1 MHKLKQWYYEKM
13 AGKTVESLKLNGFDG
28 CYVKTSFEAKEMVL
42 GMIPENG
49 KIGFGSSKTLEEIG
63 LLAVFENM
71 KDKLIT
77 ATGDLPMDI
86 RIEQRRKALLSDI
99 FLTST
104 NAVTLDGKLI
114 NIDGTGNRVAA
125 MIFGPK
131 KVVIIAGV
139 NKITKN
145 VEEALARTR
154 EYAAVINAKRLN
166 RKTPCVTTG
175 RCEDCQSAERI
186 CKVTTI
192 IEKKPHAT
200 DISVIIVGEE
210 LGY

>member
-1 MHKLKQWYYEKM
+1 MNKLKQWYYEKV
-13 AGKTVESLKLNGFDG
+13 AGKTVEALKINGFDG
-28 CYVKTSFEAKEMVL
+28 CYVKSALEAKEMVL

-49 KIGFGSSKTLEEIG
+49 KIGFGSSMTLEEIG
-63 LLAVFENM
+63 LLAEFEKM
-71 KDKLIT
+71 KDSLIT
-77 ATGDLPMDI
+77 SIGDIAPDL
-86 RIEQRRKALLSDI
+86 RIEQRRKALLADI
-99 FLTST
+99 FFTGT
-104 NAVTLDGKLI
+104 NAVTQDGKLI
-114 NIDGTGNRVAA
+114 NIDGTGNRVAS

-131 KVVIIAGV
+131 KVVVIAGV

-200 DISVIIVGEE
+200 DISVIIIGEE